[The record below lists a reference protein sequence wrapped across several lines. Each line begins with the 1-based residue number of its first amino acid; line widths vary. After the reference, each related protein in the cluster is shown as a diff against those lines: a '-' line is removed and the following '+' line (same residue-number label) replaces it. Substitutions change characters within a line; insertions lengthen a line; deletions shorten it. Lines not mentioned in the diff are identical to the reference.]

1 MILVAKKRKKANK
14 IRSEPKIPQPSGS
27 SDPTVGFFMS
37 DISREILV
45 PGYTRL
51 SDNPEVKTA
60 CQKIADLVSGMTI
73 HLMENSKN
81 GDVRVKNEL
90 SRKIDIEPYSYM
102 TRKNWVYNIVY
113 SMLLPGDGNAIVF
126 PEMKDGFIHELRPLK
141 PSKVSFIELEDG
153 YSVKYGSTTYSPDEV
168 LHFAINPDPEQPWK
182 GTGYRI
188 PLRDITY
195 NLRQANA
202 TKKSFMSGQY
212 MPNVIVKVDA
222 MNENLASEAG
232 RNQIKEKYLGESR
245 PGEPWVIPAELLDV
259 QQVKPL
265 SLKD

>member
-1 MILVAKKRKKANK
+1 M
-14 IRSEPKIPQPSGS
+14 
-27 SDPTVGFFMS
+27 
-37 DISREILV
+37 
-45 PGYTRL
+45 
-51 SDNPEVKTA
+51 
-60 CQKIADLVSGMTI
+60 
-73 HLMENSKN
+73 
-81 GDVRVKNEL
+81 KNEL
-90 SRKIDIEPYSYM
+90 YRKIDIEPYSYM

-212 MPNVIVKVDA
+212 MQNVIVKVDA

-265 SLKD
+265 SLKDIAINESVEIDKKTVAALLDVPAFILGVGSFDKDE